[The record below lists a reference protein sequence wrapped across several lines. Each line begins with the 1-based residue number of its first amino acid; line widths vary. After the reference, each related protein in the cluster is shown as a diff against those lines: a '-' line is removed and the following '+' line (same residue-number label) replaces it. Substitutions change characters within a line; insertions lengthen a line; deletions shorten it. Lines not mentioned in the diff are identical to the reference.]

1 MKEEIIDI
9 EFNNQKKDYS
19 FEIMSLQNL
28 FQRNLNQL
36 LSEPH
41 RLGFYII
48 LIIENGKGTHTID
61 FNEYEYSNG
70 TVFTIGKNQVQKY
83 TINEN
88 LKAYQILFT
97 QDFIIKYYDEKQ
109 VFNSQLIFNDAI
121 YSPKFQLTE
130 SQITEIIDIAQ
141 NLDFEYHDTLDDE
154 YKSPIIRSG
163 LHVLLMKLERFKQQQ
178 VPLKMDANY
187 TDFFR
192 FKNLVDEK
200 CFKTR
205 NVSDYCNEL
214 NINQK
219 RLNLLTKSILNKTAK
234 EFIDDRTVLEIKRL
248 LSNTNSPIKE
258 IAYKAGFD
266 EPTNLVKYFKN
277 ITKQSPTDFRASLK

>member
-1 MKEEIIDI
+1 M
-9 EFNNQKKDYS
+9 
-19 FEIMSLQNL
+19 
-28 FQRNLNQL
+28 
-36 LSEPH
+36 
-41 RLGFYII
+41 
-48 LIIENGKGTHTID
+48 
-61 FNEYEYSNG
+61 
-70 TVFTIGKNQVQKY
+70 QKY

-141 NLDFEYHDTLDDE
+141 NLDFEYHNTLDDE

-178 VPLKMDANY
+178 VPQKMNANFS
-187 TDFFR
+187 DFFR

-200 CFKTR
+200 CFSTR
-205 NVSDYCNEL
+205 NVTDYCNEL
-214 NINQK
+214 NFNQK
-219 RLNLLTKSILNKTAK
+219 RLNLITKSILNKTAK

-277 ITKQSPTDFRASLK
+277 ITNQSPTDFRASLK

>member
-9 EFNNQKKDYS
+9 EFQNLKKDYS
-19 FEIMSLQNL
+19 FEIMTLKSL
-28 FQRNLNQL
+28 FKRNLNHL

-141 NLDFEYHDTLDDE
+141 NLDFEYHNTLDDE

-219 RLNLLTKSILNKTAK
+219 RLNLITKSILNKTAK

-277 ITKQSPTDFRASLK
+277 ITKQSPTDFRASLR

>member
-9 EFNNQKKDYS
+9 EFQNLKKDYS
-19 FEIMSLQNL
+19 FEIMTLKSL
-28 FQRNLNQL
+28 FKRNLNHL

-141 NLDFEYHDTLDDE
+141 NLDFEYHNTLDDE

-219 RLNLLTKSILNKTAK
+219 RLNLITKSILNKTAK

>member
-9 EFNNQKKDYS
+9 EFKNKKENYS
-19 FEIMSLQNL
+19 FEIMTLQSL
-28 FQRNLNQL
+28 FQRNLNHL
-36 LSEPH
+36 LSDPH

-48 LIIENGKGTHTID
+48 LIIENGNGTHTID

-83 TINEN
+83 TVNEN

-141 NLDFEYHDTLDDE
+141 NLDFEYHNTIDDE
-154 YKSPIIRSG
+154 YKSPILRSG
-163 LHVLLMKLERFKQQQ
+163 LHVLLMKLERFKQQL
-178 VPLKMDANY
+178 VPREMNADFS
-187 TDFFR
+187 DFFR
-192 FKNLVDEK
+192 FKSLVDEK
-200 CFKTR
+200 CFVTR
-205 NVSDYCNEL
+205 NVTDYCNEL

-219 RLNLLTKSILNKTAK
+219 RLNLITKSILNKTAK
-234 EFIDDRTVLEIKRL
+234 EFIDDRTILEIKRL

-258 IAYKAGFD
+258 IAYRAGFD

-277 ITKQSPTDFRASLK
+277 ITNQSPSDFRSSLK